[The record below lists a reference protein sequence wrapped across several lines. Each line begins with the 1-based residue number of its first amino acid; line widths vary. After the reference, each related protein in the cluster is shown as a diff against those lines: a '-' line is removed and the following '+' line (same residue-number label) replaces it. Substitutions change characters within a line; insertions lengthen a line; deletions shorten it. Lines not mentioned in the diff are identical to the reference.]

1 MPWPSV
7 ACLPYEEGMTGGS
20 LFCRS
25 YLLQSCGTSPEAGFV
40 ISFDGN
46 GHKHKWAERCP
57 LKRRKRT
64 SSGSFHARK
73 GAARAPFFVLQ
84 LLSYD
89 ENVLRRSAC
98 SLDFGNLGVRQ
109 VAADQNERRRDV
121 IKVEGTQVGY
131 VLAAAEHAESS
142 PEIHLREQNKRNL
155 RRLHTV
161 S

>member
-1 MPWPSV
+1 MGTAISTNGPKDV
-7 ACLPYEEGMTGGS
+7 
-20 LFCRS
+20 RS
-25 YLLQSCGTSPEAGFV
+25 NVENEHHPVHFTQGRVPQ
-40 ISFDGN
+40 
-46 GHKHKWAERCP
+46 GH
-57 LKRRKRT
+57 
-64 SSGSFHARK
+64 
-73 GAARAPFFVLQ
+73 PFFVLQ